1 MSNRSGSNVLS
12 LWGHVFDALQSGN
25 ARSIAEYTKDQR
37 INPQVGLEA
46 SLVNAPFITDVLHTL
61 NGIFSSYIMQAA
73 TRKLNVN
80 SIETNRMLHS
90 LSTDRSKVGSASVG
104 FGTAASIAASM
115 ESFHNGLAWGGVEPD
130 FSMEARDNP
139 DEYKTTVGKKTGDDI
154 RQPSNLGVGRILEVG
169 VEANGNHASVI
180 MTVQFMT
187 QVANANAFERLLV
200 TGVKPESAK
209 QRYHRW
215 RAGMLDGWKDVLNNI
230 VVISRSTFEQVQ
242 NQTGNFANNMRKRDE
257 IMAQAGCVFLAVV
270 DPREEN
276 VVIYTHTIDG
286 STELSSRDIKAMGGK
301 GGSDMDLMDIFR
313 QFQSS
318 TSPSVF

>member
-1 MSNRSGSNVLS
+1 
-12 LWGHVFDALQSGN
+12 
-25 ARSIAEYTKDQR
+25 
-37 INPQVGLEA
+37 
-46 SLVNAPFITDVLHTL
+46 VN
-61 NGIFSSYIMQAA
+61 
-73 TRKLNVN
+73 
-80 SIETNRMLHS
+80 E
-90 LSTDRSKVGSASVG
+90 
-104 FGTAASIAASM
+104 
-115 ESFHNGLAWGGVEPD
+115 
-130 FSMEARDNP
+130 
-139 DEYKTTVGKKTGDDI
+139 
-154 RQPSNLGVGRILEVG
+154 
-169 VEANGNHASVI
+169 
-180 MTVQFMT
+180 
-187 QVANANAFERLLV
+187 
-200 TGVKPESAK
+200 
-209 QRYHRW
+209 
-215 RAGMLDGWKDVLNNI
+215 LNNI